1 MRCFKHIF
9 AVILEFAVV
18 KSMRIESIS
27 SSADN
32 WGFGAYLKLY
42 DGSMEL
48 VLEMSAKKEHR
59 QLL

>member
-1 MRCFKHIF
+1 
-9 AVILEFAVV
+9 
-18 KSMRIESIS
+18 MRIESIS

-32 WGFGAYLKLY
+32 WGFGAYLKLS
-42 DGSMEL
+42 DGSMGL